1 MSISVRAAGPHDA
14 AFLAAGNVAMAL
26 EAEHKRLDPATV
38 DRGVRAVFD
47 DPSKGRY
54 FVAVRDGRP
63 VGQLMITY
71 EWSDWRNGC
80 FWWMQ
85 SVYVLPEARR
95 AGVFRALLGNLEQAA
110 QSDRGVCGIRLYVD
124 RDNDRARETY
134 RRCGLEDAG
143 YAVMEADYSGAVQAA
158 GGNRHA

>member
-1 MSISVRAAGPHDA
+1 MSITVRPARLEDA

-38 DRGVRAVFD
+38 DRGVRAVLED
-47 DPSKGRY
+47 RAKGRY
-54 FVAVRDGRP
+54 LVAEQAGRP

-80 FWWMQ
+80 FWWIQ

-95 AGVFRALLGNLEQAA
+95 AGVFRALFRNLESAA
-110 QSDRGVCGIRLYVD
+110 QSEGGICGIRLYAD
-124 RDNDRARETY
+124 QDNRRALETY
-134 RRCGLEDAG
+134 RRCGLSDAG
-143 YAVMEADYSGAVQAA
+143 YVVMEVDYSGAVQSA
-158 GGNRHA
+158 GGTRHA